1 MLSLFARVHQTAAY
15 LVWSNVFTS
24 SAHFS
29 IRTLVFHCWPSE
41 CHQLGT
47 LNSMRPRFSRAACE
61 GVVRCVPSVIFFPN
75 KKTFVKV
82 GPICSLMSY
91 TERTLWFHC
100 LQQTIF
106 FEKSACEKNAE
117 LKCDPAELGLATSGS
132 EQTLPAIFAW
142 LHACGNM
149 SAD

>member
-47 LNSMRPRFSRAACE
+47 LSSMHWRFSRAACE
-61 GVVRCVPSVIFFPN
+61 GVVRCVPSVMFFSKQKDLCKGWAN
-75 KKTFVKV
+75 LFSHVLHRENFVVSLFTADNFLWEISLWKKCWIKMWSSRTRP
-82 GPICSLMSY
+82 GHLWLRADTSSY
-91 TERTLWFHC
+91 LC
-100 LQQTIF
+100 LA
-106 FEKSACEKNAE
+106 AC
-117 LKCDPAELGLATSGS
+117 LR
-132 EQTLPAIFAW
+132 
-142 LHACGNM
+142 
-149 SAD
+149 

>member
-41 CHQLGT
+41 YHQLVT
-47 LNSMRPRFSRAACE
+47 LSFMHPHFSRAAFE
-61 GVVRCVPSVIFFPN
+61 GVIRCVPSVMFFSKQKDLCKSWAN
-75 KKTFVKV
+75 LFSHVLHRENFVV
-82 GPICSLMSY
+82 SLF
-91 TERTLWFHC
+91 TADNFLWETS
-100 LQQTIF
+100 LWKI
-106 FEKSACEKNAE
+106 AE